1 MKLIIEELKKLI
13 NDYYRCSNYQLKE
26 QILIDINLLKD
37 ALRIIEKNKLEINTK
52 RSLGFLTE

>member
-13 NDYYRCSNYQLKE
+13 NDYYRCNNFQLKK

-37 ALRIIEKNKLEINTK
+37 ALRIIEKSKLGIK
-52 RSLGFLTE
+52 SGKSLGF

>member
-52 RSLGFLTE
+52 RSLGFFN